1 MHYSH
6 LSSSFF
12 SPLLADEDGACHEGK
27 LVMKRQKLNE
37 AKSLNVHKENSL
49 QCPLPST
56 PADQECLTWNLTR
69 VWNKI
74 QLSLN
79 YDIF

>member
-12 SPLLADEDGACHEGK
+12 SPLLADEDGAFHEGK

-37 AKSLNVHKENSL
+37 AKSLNVHKETAYSAPY
-49 QCPLPST
+49 PL
-56 PADQECLTWNLTR
+56 LLRTR
-69 VWNKI
+69 NV
-74 QLSLN
+74 
-79 YDIF
+79 